1 MASTKSQKFTA
12 PKFMAGDGCATAY
25 VDTVSVASAAQLAV
39 NDTLEFAIPAGA
51 EVFSIE
57 IQSDDLD
64 SNGTPALAFKAGYR
78 SIASEPTL
86 TTNDSYFG
94 TGLQIGRSAGR
105 TILSFKPITFN
116 EPVALVLTVTTASAT
131 FAAGEIAA
139 IIGANCV
146 GVR

>member
-1 MASTKSQKFTA
+1 MASTKSSKFTA
-12 PKFMAGDGCATAY
+12 PKFMSGDGCATAY
-25 VDTVSVASAAQLAV
+25 VDTAAIAAASQVAV
-39 NDTLEFAIPAGA
+39 NDTIEFAIPAGA

-64 SNGTPALAFKAGYR
+64 SNGTPALTFKAGYR
-78 SIASEPTL
+78 SIAAEPSL
-86 TTNDSYFG
+86 SANDSYFG

-116 EPVALVLTVTTASAT
+116 EPVALVLTVTAAPGT